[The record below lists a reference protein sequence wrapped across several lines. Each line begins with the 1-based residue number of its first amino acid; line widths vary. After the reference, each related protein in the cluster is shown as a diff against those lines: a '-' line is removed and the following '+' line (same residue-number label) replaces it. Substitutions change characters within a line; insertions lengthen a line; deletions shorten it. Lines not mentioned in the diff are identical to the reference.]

1 MKPADVA
8 TEGAEDRAAA
18 EYDVAVAQADGQR
31 KIAKEKCETLSSDAQ
46 KACKDQAEATYE
58 SAKAQA
64 QATLDAA
71 KRSGSAEP
79 APPDQ
84 LTGHNAIATG

>member
-1 MKPADVA
+1 MEN
-8 TEGAEDRAAA
+8 TEDRAAA

-31 KIAKEKCETLSSDAQ
+31 KIAPEKCETLAGDSQ
-46 KACKDQAEATYE
+46 KACKDQADAAYE

-71 KRSGSAEP
+71 KRSGSAAP
-79 APPDQ
+79 A
-84 LTGHNAIATG
+84 N

>member
-1 MKPADVA
+1 MTWP
-8 TEGAEDRAAA
+8 
-18 EYDVAVAQADGQR
+18 VAQADGER
-31 KIAKEKCETLSSDAQ
+31 KVAKEKCETLGSDAQ
-46 KACKDQAEATYE
+46 KACKDQAEASYE

-79 APPDQ
+79 TPTP
-84 LTGHNAIATG
+84 GN